1 MMDINEGVPQWS
13 TNFLTKN
20 IVTLLLTQEQE
31 MLLKINNYP
40 INYTIPV
47 NYTIIRKFK
56 ERKIFPCLRDHI
68 WGADLADM
76 Q

>member
-31 MLLKINNYP
+31 MLLKINSYP

-56 ERKIFPCLRDHI
+56 ERKIFPCFRDHI

>member
-1 MMDINEGVPQWS
+1 MMDINEGLPQLS

-31 MLLKINNYP
+31 MSLKINNYP

-56 ERKIFPCLRDHI
+56 ERKICPCFRDHI